1 MIVDRQG
8 RGFRNLRVSLTAACN
23 YACTYCVPN
32 GRRLVPAEREL
43 PADRLAQA
51 VELLIAAAGID
62 KLRITGGEPLV
73 TPKFDQFL
81 AHVTRLGLD
90 DISITTNGQLLARK
104 VPVLVDCGLKRIN
117 VSLDTLDAE
126 RFRAIARGG
135 DLHTVLDGIETA
147 LAAGLRVKVNMVPL
161 RRANHDQILP
171 LLDWCLARGIELRYI
186 ELMRMGHL
194 ARGNDF
200 ALDYIPMQEIL
211 DLIATRHD
219 FERTEAPFDSTSIR
233 FAIPGAASGAGTGP
247 GGVFGVIAN
256 ESEPFCSSCT
266 RLRLSSE
273 GWLYGCLSNAR
284 RHYMG
289 DLLDLP
295 EGIALARLQE
305 LLTAA
310 LGDKQSVAFAGEV
323 TVMKLIGG

>member
-8 RGFRNLRVSLTAACN
+8 RRFRNLRVSLTAACN
-23 YACTYCVPN
+23 YACTYCVPD
-32 GRRLVPAEREL
+32 GRRLVPAEREM
-43 PADRLAQA
+43 PADRMAKA

-62 KLRITGGEPLV
+62 KLRVTGGEPLV

-81 AHVTRLGLD
+81 RHVTELGLS
-90 DISITTNGQLLARK
+90 DISITTNGQLLQRK
-104 VPVLVDCGLKRIN
+104 LPVLLACGLKRIN

-135 DLHTVLDGIETA
+135 DLPSVLAGIEGA
-147 LAAGLRVKVNMVPL
+147 LQAGLKVKINMVPL
-161 RRANHDQILP
+161 RRANHAQILP
-171 LLDWCLARGIELRYI
+171 LLEFCLERGIELRYI

-200 ALDYIPMQEIL
+200 ARDYIPMQEIL
-211 DLIATRHD
+211 DLIATRYA
-219 FERTEAPFDSTSIR
+219 FERTDAPYDSTSIR
-233 FAIPGAASGAGTGP
+233 FAIPGQ
-247 GGVFGVIAN
+247 GVFGVIAN

-273 GWLYGCLSNAR
+273 GWLYGCLSNAN
-284 RHYMG
+284 RHFMG

-295 EGIALARLQE
+295 EGIALAQLQQ
-305 LLTAA
+305 LLTHA
-310 LGDKQSVAFAGEV
+310 LADKQSVAFAGEV

>member
-8 RGFRNLRVSLTAACN
+8 RRFRNLRVSLTAACN
-23 YACTYCVPN
+23 YACTYCVPD

-43 PADRLAQA
+43 PADQMARA

-62 KLRITGGEPLV
+62 KLRVTGGEPLV
-73 TPKFDQFL
+73 TPKFDLFL
-81 AHVTRLGLD
+81 QHVTRLGLS
-90 DISITTNGQLLARK
+90 DISITTNGQLLLRK
-104 VPVLVDCGLKRIN
+104 LPVLIGTGLKRIN
-117 VSLDTLDAE
+117 VSLDTLDPE

-135 DLHTVLDGIETA
+135 DLASVLKGIDAA
-147 LAAGLRVKVNMVPL
+147 LQAGLKVKINMVPL
-161 RRANHDQILP
+161 RRANHDQMLP
-171 LLDWCLARGIELRYI
+171 LLDFCLQRGIELRYI

-200 ALDYIPMQEIL
+200 ARDYISMQEIL
-211 DLIATRHD
+211 DLIATRHA
-219 FERTEAPFDSTSIR
+219 FQRTDAPYDSTSIR
-233 FAIPGAASGAGTGP
+233 FEIPGQ
-247 GGVFGVIAN
+247 GVFGVIAN

-273 GWLYGCLSNAR
+273 GWLYGCLSNAN
-284 RHYMG
+284 RHFMG

-295 EGIALARLQE
+295 EGIALAQLQQ
-305 LLTAA
+305 LLTHA
-310 LGDKQSVAFAGEV
+310 LADKQSTAFSGEV

>member
-8 RGFRNLRVSLTAACN
+8 RRFRNLRVSLTAACN
-23 YACTYCVPN
+23 YACTYCVPD

-43 PADRLAQA
+43 PADQMARA

-62 KLRITGGEPLV
+62 KLRVTGGEPLV
-73 TPKFDQFL
+73 TPKFDLFL
-81 AHVTRLGLD
+81 QHVTRLGLS
-90 DISITTNGQLLARK
+90 DISITTNGQLLLRK
-104 VPVLVDCGLKRIN
+104 LPVLIDTGLKRIN
-117 VSLDTLDAE
+117 VSLDTLDPE

-135 DLHTVLDGIETA
+135 DLASVLKGIDAA
-147 LAAGLRVKVNMVPL
+147 LQAGLKVKINMVPL
-161 RRANHDQILP
+161 RRANHEQMLP
-171 LLDWCLARGIELRYI
+171 LLDFCLQRGIELRYI

-200 ALDYIPMQEIL
+200 ARDYISMQEIL
-211 DLIATRHD
+211 DLIATRHA
-219 FERTEAPFDSTSIR
+219 FQRTDAPYDSTSIR
-233 FAIPGAASGAGTGP
+233 FEIPGQ
-247 GGVFGVIAN
+247 GVFGVIAN

-273 GWLYGCLSNAR
+273 GWLYGCLSNAN
-284 RHYMG
+284 RHFMG

-295 EGIALARLQE
+295 EGIALAQLQQ
-305 LLTAA
+305 LLTHA
-310 LGDKQSVAFAGEV
+310 LADKQSTAFSGEV